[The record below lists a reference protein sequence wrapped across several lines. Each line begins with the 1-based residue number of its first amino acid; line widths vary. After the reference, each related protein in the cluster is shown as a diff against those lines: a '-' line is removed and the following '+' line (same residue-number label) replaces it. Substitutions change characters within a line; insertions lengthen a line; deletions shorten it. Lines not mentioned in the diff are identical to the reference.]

1 MMMMM
6 TTHPTTTSTSDPSR
20 VRGGGMHHSVK
31 IQDPLRAPVGCYNSI
46 CLDPETVRYLD
57 YDSDRACSA
66 GTGSYALVTD
76 TSAACL
82 RTVTVCVH
90 VLLATRVIS
99 LFRLP
104 SNRGSSFNKHSC
116 HRISKLVTCI
126 ESSRF
131 AT

>member
-1 MMMMM
+1 MQNF
-6 TTHPTTTSTSDPSR
+6 
-20 VRGGGMHHSVK
+20 VK
-31 IQDPLRAPVGCYNSI
+31 IQDPLRAPVGCYNSV

-90 VLLATRVIS
+90 VLLATLFPDFPHWQIGDRV
-99 LFRLP
+99 
-104 SNRGSSFNKHSC
+104 
-116 HRISKLVTCI
+116 
-126 ESSRF
+126 
-131 AT
+131 